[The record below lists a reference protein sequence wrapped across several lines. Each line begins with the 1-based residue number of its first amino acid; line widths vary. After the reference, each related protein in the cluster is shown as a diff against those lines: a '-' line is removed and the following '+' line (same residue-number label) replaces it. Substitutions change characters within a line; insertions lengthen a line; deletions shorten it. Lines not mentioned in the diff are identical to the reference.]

1 MPNRCHHV
9 AVSRK
14 PIPESAELD
23 PDSYELNAFDGNE
36 RLISSLYEAFG
47 SRLLHHVRR
56 ATGNDHH
63 WAEDIVQET
72 LVRAWRHAGTL
83 NREPGLLWAWL
94 LTVARRIIIDGRRR
108 KRARPEEVEDTG
120 LDVAVPDESERT
132 IAAMVVTEALE
143 ILSTEH
149 REVIEETYLRDR
161 TINEAAELLRIPPGT
176 VKSRLYYAIRTLRKE
191 LKEKG
196 VT

>member
-1 MPNRCHHV
+1 LLNRCKYV

-14 PIPESAELD
+14 PSPESAELD
-23 PDSYELNAFDGNE
+23 PGINE
-36 RLISSLYEAFG
+36 RDERLVDALYQAFG

-63 WAEDIVQET
+63 WAEDVVQET
-72 LVRAWRHAGTL
+72 LVRAWRHAGKL

-108 KRARPEEVEDTG
+108 RSARPEEVEDTG
-120 LDVAVPDESERT
+120 IDAVSVPDESERT
-132 IAAMVVTEALE
+132 IAAMVVSEALE
-143 ILSTEH
+143 RLSTEH
-149 REVIEETYLRDR
+149 REVIEETYLRDK
-161 TINEAAELLRIPPGT
+161 TINEAAEALGIPPGT
-176 VKSRLYYAIRTLRKE
+176 VKSRLYYAIRALRKD